1 LSIPGG
7 RSGLRLIA
15 TAAVTALAVIGVSRA
30 LAATADTFAK
40 TTVQQRIVPN
50 ADAGFR
56 ELSLGSGEG
65 YTVRQELGS
74 AQAGRESRRTSLAYF
89 GQLSDFQLA
98 DEESPARVESL
109 DAFGSPFDAA
119 WRPWEALEPQIDN
132 AMVDQIN
139 AFKATSPLANGNGTH
154 SQMDFTIDTGD
165 SADNQQL
172 NETRWVR
179 TILEGGTINPG
190 SGVDPASGDPACA
203 ALKPQIADADHPERY
218 TGVQDYDD
226 YVEGPDP
233 AFYDPDQ
240 PTGQWSGWPTY
251 TGLMDAAQRPFT
263 AVGLAVP
270 SYVVFGNH
278 DALVQGNQA
287 ADQGIEQAAT
297 SCTKPLSGTT
307 PTPVP
312 PDPSRQFVSKAQYKA
327 VFQSGSQAD
336 GHGFDFVDPAQESD
350 SGGAA
355 GYYAWSPVPKMR
367 FIGLDT
373 TCDAGLAG
381 PSADG
386 NIDDPQFQ
394 WLRGQLQA
402 AQAAGQL
409 VVLFSHHAI
418 QSLTCNLPDESAPPC
433 LGPDSHGHDANP
445 GCDVDPRNSQPIHLG
460 TGATGAT
467 ALLHQFPNVIAWV
480 TGHSHVND
488 ITPFPDGSGGG
499 FWGIRTAAEADWPQQ
514 SRLLQIFDNHDGT
527 LSIFGTVLDHA
538 SNATAPTSISNL
550 ADPDPFELASIGRT
564 LSYND
569 PQKGARACSP
579 DPCGEGAAED
589 RNVELLLRNPL
600 PQGKISARGT
610 VQTAQGPAIGFSA
623 ANNCDPSLSTRP
635 SVVGTATGAR
645 IWTKSTVTAS
655 DCTDQPPTSTLGF
668 DTQTGTATGTFGPAA
683 PGGRNGQTGTLQ
695 WTYYDNSPD
704 TVQFTLRDSS
714 NTVVFQAAE
723 QTPTAFRGTPS
734 GVWTFGP

>member
-1 LSIPGG
+1 MSIFGDWS
-7 RSGLRLIA
+7 RLRLTAI
-15 TAAVTALAVIGVSRA
+15 AAVAALAVIGVSRA
-30 LAATADTFAK
+30 LAADADTFAK

-56 ELSLGSGEG
+56 ELSLGPGEG
-65 YTVRQELGS
+65 YTVRQEFGS

-98 DEESPARVESL
+98 DEESPARVESF

-119 WRPWEALEPQIDN
+119 WRPWEALQPQIDN
-132 AMVDQIN
+132 AMVHQIN
-139 AFKATSPLANGNGTH
+139 AFTAASPVANGNGTH

-179 TILEGGTINPG
+179 TILEGGTLNPG
-190 SGVDPASGDPACA
+190 SGVDPATSGDPACA
-203 ALKPQIADADHPERY
+203 ALTPQIVDANDPSRY

-226 YVEGPDP
+226 YVEGPNP
-233 AFYDPDQ
+233 SFYDPDQ

-287 ADQGIEQAAT
+287 ATQGVEQAAT
-297 SCTKPLSGTT
+297 SCTKLLSGTT
-307 PTPVP
+307 RTPVP
-312 PDPSRQFVSKAQYKA
+312 PDPDRQFVSKAQYKA

-336 GHGFDFVDPAQESD
+336 GHGFDFIDPAQNVASNES
-350 SGGAA
+350 A
-355 GYYAWSPVPKMR
+355 GYYAWSPVPKLR
-367 FIGLDT
+367 FIGIDT
-373 TCDAGLAG
+373 TCDAGVAG

-418 QSLTCNLPDESAPPC
+418 QSLTCNLPDEQAPPC
-433 LGPDSHGHDANP
+433 TVPDAHGHDVNP
-445 GCDVDPRNSQPIHLG
+445 GCDVDPRSSSPIHLG
-460 TGATGAT
+460 ADAT

-480 TGHSHVND
+480 AGHSHLHD

-514 SRLLQIFDNHDGT
+514 SHLLQIFDNHDGT

-579 DPCGEGAAED
+579 EPCGEGTAED

-610 VQTAQGPAIGFSA
+610 VQATPGGTAIAFSA

-635 SVVGTATGAR
+635 SAVGTTTGGR
-645 IWTKSTVTAS
+645 IWSKSSVIES
-655 DCTDQPPTSTLGF
+655 SCTDQPSASPLGF
-668 DTQTGTATGTFGPAA
+668 DTQTGTATGSFGPAA
-683 PGGRNGQTGTLQ
+683 PGGLNGQQGTLE
-695 WTYYDNSPD
+695 WTYHDGSPD

-714 NTVVFQAAE
+714 DDVVYEAIE
-723 QTPTAFRGTPS
+723 QTPGSYRGSPG

>member
-1 LSIPGG
+1 MSILG
-7 RSGLRLIA
+7 RWSGLRLTAI
-15 TAAVTALAVIGVSRA
+15 AAVAALAVIGVGRA
-30 LAATADTFAK
+30 LASSADTFAK

-56 ELSLGSGEG
+56 ELSLGPGEG
-65 YTVRQELGS
+65 YTVRQELGT

-109 DAFGSPFDAA
+109 DPFGSPFDAA

-132 AMVDQIN
+132 AMVDQMN
-139 AFKATSPLANGNGTH
+139 AFTAASPVVNGNGTQ

-179 TILEGGTINPG
+179 TLLEGGTLDPS
-190 SGVDPASGDPACA
+190 SGIDPAASGDPACA
-203 ALKPQIADADHPERY
+203 ALKPQIVDANDPSAY

-226 YVEGPDP
+226 YVEGPNP
-233 AFYDPDQ
+233 SFYDPDQ
-240 PTGQWSGWPTY
+240 PTGQWSDWPTH
-251 TGLMDAAQRPFT
+251 TGLMDAAQRPFD
-263 AVGLAVP
+263 AVGLSVP

-278 DALVQGNQA
+278 DALVQGNQS
-287 ADQGIEQAAT
+287 AT
-297 SCTKPLSGTT
+297 EGVEDVAIGCEKPVGSSSIL
-307 PTPVP
+307 VP

-336 GHGFDFVDPAQESD
+336 GHGFDFIDPAED
-350 SGGAA
+350 NAAGGSA
-355 GYYAWSPVPKMR
+355 GYYAWSPVPRMR

-373 TCDAGLAG
+373 TCDAGFAG
-381 PSADG
+381 PSSDG

-418 QSLTCNLPDESAPPC
+418 QSLTCNLPDEQAPPC
-433 LGPDSHGHDANP
+433 TENDEHGHDVNP
-445 GCDVDPRNSQPIHLG
+445 GCDVDPRSSVPIHLG
-460 TGATGAT
+460 ADAT

-480 TGHSHVND
+480 AGHSHLHD

-514 SRLLQIFDNHDGT
+514 SHLLQVFDNHDGT

-569 PQKGARACSP
+569 PQKGARECSP
-579 DPCGEGAAED
+579 EPCGEGAAED

-600 PQGKISARGT
+600 PRGKISARGT
-610 VQTAQGPAIGFSA
+610 VQATPGGTTIAFSA
-623 ANNCDPSLSTRP
+623 ANDCNPLLSTRP
-635 SVVGTATGAR
+635 SAVGTTTGGL
-645 IWTKSTVTAS
+645 IWSKSSVTQS
-655 DCTDQPPTSTLGF
+655 SCTDQPPASPLGF
-668 DTQTGTATGTFGPAA
+668 DTQTGAATGSFGPAA
-683 PGGRNGQTGTLQ
+683 PGGRNGQQGTLE
-695 WTYYDNSPD
+695 WTYHEGSPD
-704 TVQFTLRDSS
+704 TVQFTLKDSS
-714 NTVVFQAAE
+714 GAVVYAAAG
-723 QTPTAFRGTPS
+723 QTPGAYRGSPG
-734 GVWTFGP
+734 GVWTFAP